1 MTSEGRPDQRAVARE
16 LIERARDDQSFARR
30 LRADPVGTLAHVG
43 LPAEG
48 ADDVLRETPRD
59 PGTAERPCMFTC
71 SWTCIV
77 TGI

>member
-1 MTSEGRPDQRAVARE
+1 MTSEGRPDQRAIARE
-16 LIERARDDQSFARR
+16 LIERARDDPSFARR
-30 LRADPVGTLAHVG
+30 LRADPEGTLVHAG

-48 ADDVLRETPRD
+48 ADDILRETPRD
-59 PGTAERPCMFTC
+59 PGTAERPCAFTC